1 MLEYDKIDINK
12 VLTLIKIYLLV
23 KDVGYVVTGILLIK
37 TLIIKNACVMVV
49 MICL

>member
-1 MLEYDKIDINK
+1 MK

-23 KDVGYVVTGILLIK
+23 KNVGYVVIGILLIK
-37 TLIIKNACVMVV
+37 TLIIKNTCVMFV